1 MNKTSN
7 LKLTLIIGIGIV
19 AVILLSVFGIQSA
32 RNKAISMKERI
43 ETAYSDIKV
52 QEMARVSKVYNLA
65 DCVKEYDKHESET
78 LESLAESMGNGESVE
93 NVQILVEAATYAY
106 PELKS
111 SENYQKL
118 MNELA
123 IIENTLAQYRENYN
137 KCVERYNTY
146 VAGFPTR
153 VFLDW
158 TGYEP
163 EHYERLNYETTAE
176 APQNLFG
183 E

>member
-1 MNKTSN
+1 MKTTN
-7 LKLTLIIGIGIV
+7 WKVALIIGIGIA

-32 RNKAISMKERI
+32 RNKAVSMNERI
-43 ETAYSDIKV
+43 KTAYSDINV

-78 LESLAESMGNGESVE
+78 LKSLAERMGNGKSVE
-93 NVQILVEAATYAY
+93 NAQILVEAATYAY

-146 VAGFPTR
+146 VESFPAR

-158 TGYEP
+158 TGYEIQ
-163 EHYERLNYETTAE
+163 HYERLEYETAAE

>member
-1 MNKTSN
+1 MKN
-7 LKLTLIIGIGIV
+7 LKLWLIIAAGVI
-19 AVILLSVFGIQSA
+19 AVILLCVFGVQSSQ
-32 RNKAISMKERI
+32 NKAISMKERI

-78 LESLAESMGNGESVE
+78 LENLAKSMGNGKGVE
-93 NVQILVEAATYAY
+93 NAQILVEAATYAY

-146 VAGFPTR
+146 VEGFPAR
-153 VFLDW
+153 IFLDW
-158 TGYEP
+158 TGYEKT
-163 EHYERLNYETTAE
+163 HYERLNYETTAD

>member
-1 MNKTSN
+1 MKTTN
-7 LKLTLIIGIGIV
+7 WKVALIIGIGIA

-32 RNKAISMKERI
+32 RNKAVSMNERI
-43 ETAYSDIKV
+43 KTAYSDINV

-78 LESLAESMGNGESVE
+78 LKSLAESMGNGKSVE
-93 NVQILVEAATYAY
+93 NAQILVEAATYAY

-146 VAGFPTR
+146 VESFPAR

-158 TGYEP
+158 TGYEIQ
-163 EHYERLNYETTAE
+163 HYERLEYETVAE